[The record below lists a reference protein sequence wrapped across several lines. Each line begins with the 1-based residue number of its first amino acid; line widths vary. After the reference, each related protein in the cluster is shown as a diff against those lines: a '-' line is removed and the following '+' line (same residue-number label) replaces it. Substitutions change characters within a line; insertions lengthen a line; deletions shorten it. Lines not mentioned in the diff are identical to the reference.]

1 MTTVLPFG
9 GVQSSGAWTL
19 GWVEGALRDGLRT
32 ERVRAH
38 LLHRVVDAD
47 PEECHLEGEFDPLPA
62 LAVGK
67 AVRLEL
73 DDGRSSLVV
82 MVSRAGRFHTV
93 GPLT

>member
-1 MTTVLPFG
+1 
-9 GVQSSGAWTL
+9 
-19 GWVEGALRDGLRT
+19 
-32 ERVRAH
+32 
-38 LLHRVVDAD
+38 LHRVEDAD
-47 PEECHLEGEFDPLPA
+47 PEECHLEGEFVPLPV

-82 MVSRAGRFHTV
+82 MVSGTGRFHTV